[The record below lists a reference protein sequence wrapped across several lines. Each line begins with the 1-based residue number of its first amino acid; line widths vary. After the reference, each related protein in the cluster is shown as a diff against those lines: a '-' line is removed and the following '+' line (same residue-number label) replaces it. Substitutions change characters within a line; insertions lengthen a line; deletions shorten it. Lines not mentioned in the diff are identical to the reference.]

1 MRTQA
6 PHTREGRMRTPLSD
20 IEIQRELGSLQG
32 WTRRGGAL
40 VKTFTF
46 PTFAEGIAFVGRVAR
61 LADAMDH
68 HPDMDIRYTKITCAL
83 STHEPKGIT
92 QLDIRLAEKIEKA
105 VEG

>member
-1 MRTQA
+1 M
-6 PHTREGRMRTPLSD
+6 
-20 IEIQRELGSLQG
+20 
-32 WTRRGGAL
+32 
-40 VKTFTF
+40 
-46 PTFAEGIAFVGRVAR
+46 GRVAR